1 MIIRR
6 FTVDFVRFHHAVAAA
21 AASDGR
27 IKDEQEIDVAI
38 RALGFVQRLHK
49 NRREENCMIKPRSA
63 L

>member
-49 NRREENCMIKPRSA
+49 DRREKRTV
-63 L
+63 